1 MEGIFTLVRTV
12 LTVAILLTIVFRI
25 FRILRPF
32 ERGLVERFGKYN
44 REASPGLNIVIPGIE
59 KLIIVDMREAVID
72 VPPQEVITKDNVTIT
87 VDAVIYY
94 EPTDPK
100 SLVYNVEDFITAA
113 TKLAQTNLRN
123 VVGDLELDAA
133 LTSRETINTSLK
145 LILDEAT
152 DKWGTSVVRVEIQR
166 IDPPQDV
173 QDAMNKVMKA
183 ERDRRAAVTE
193 AEGEKR
199 AAILTAEGER
209 QSQILSAEGEAEALK
224 AIADAQKYEKVA
236 VAEGEAEA
244 IEKVYAA
251 IHEGDPTNDLIAIK
265 YLESLEK
272 VANGKATKI
281 FLPADLSA
289 TLGSIGAIS
298 ELFKD
303 EDKKPSKKPTEK

>member
-1 MEGIFTLVRTV
+1 MCIRDS
-12 LTVAILLTIVFRI
+12 
-25 FRILRPF
+25 F
-32 ERGLVERFGKYN
+32 ERGLIERFGKYN
-44 REASPGLNIVIPGIE
+44 REAKPGLNIVIPWVE
-59 KLIIVDMREAVID
+59 RLIIVDMREQVID

-100 SLVYNVEDFITAA
+100 KLVYNVGDFINAA

-133 LTSRETINTSLK
+133 LTSRETINTQLK

-152 DKWGTSVVRVEIQR
+152 DKWGTRVVRVEIQR

-193 AEGEKR
+193 AEGEKK

-209 QSQILSAEGEAEALK
+209 QSQILSAQGEAEALK
-224 AIADAQKYEKVA
+224 AVADAQKYEKIA

-244 IEKVYAA
+244 IEQVFNA
-251 IHEGDPTNDLIAIK
+251 IHKGNPSNDLIAIK

-272 VANGKATKI
+272 IADGNATKI
-281 FLPADLSA
+281 FLPAELSA

-303 EDKKPSKKPTEK
+303 DKENKEESKELTDE

>member
-1 MEGIFTLVRTV
+1 
-12 LTVAILLTIVFRI
+12 
-25 FRILRPF
+25 
-32 ERGLVERFGKYN
+32 
-44 REASPGLNIVIPGIE
+44 
-59 KLIIVDMREAVID
+59 
-72 VPPQEVITKDNVTIT
+72 
-87 VDAVIYY
+87 
-94 EPTDPK
+94 
-100 SLVYNVEDFITAA
+100 
-113 TKLAQTNLRN
+113 
-123 VVGDLELDAA
+123 
-133 LTSRETINTSLK
+133 
-145 LILDEAT
+145 
-152 DKWGTSVVRVEIQR
+152 
-166 IDPPQDV
+166 
-173 QDAMNKVMKA
+173 MNKVMIA

-224 AIADAQKYEKVA
+224 AIADAQKYEKIA

-272 VANGKATKI
+272 VAEGKATKI

-303 EDKKPSKKPTEK
+303 EKSSDSKKSTKK

>member
-1 MEGIFTLVRTV
+1 MEFIFSLVRSV
-12 LTVAILLTIVFRI
+12 ILFGLLVFVAFRI

-32 ERGLVERFGKYN
+32 EKGLIERFGKYN
-44 REASPGLNIVIPGIE
+44 REATSGLNIVIPGIE
-59 KLIIVDMREAVID
+59 RLIVVDMREQVID

-100 SLVYNVEDFITAA
+100 KLVYNVGDFITAA

-123 VVGDLELDAA
+123 VIGDLELDAA

-145 LILDEAT
+145 IILDEAT
-152 DKWGTSVVRVEIQR
+152 DKWGTRVVRVEIQR

-224 AIADAQKYEKVA
+224 AVADAQKYEKIA
-236 VAEGEAEA
+236 IADGESEA
-244 IEKVYAA
+244 IQKVFDA
-251 IHEGDPTNDLIAIK
+251 IHKGDPTNDLIAIK

-289 TLGSIGAIS
+289 TLGSIGAVA

-303 EDKKPSKKPTEK
+303 DDLNESEKSTKK

>member
-1 MEGIFTLVRTV
+1 
-12 LTVAILLTIVFRI
+12 
-25 FRILRPF
+25 
-32 ERGLVERFGKYN
+32 
-44 REASPGLNIVIPGIE
+44 
-59 KLIIVDMREAVID
+59 MREQVID
-72 VPPQEVITKDNVTIT
+72 VPPQEVITKDNVNIT

-100 SLVYNVEDFITAA
+100 KLVYNVGDFITAA

-133 LTSRETINTSLK
+133 LTSRENINTQLK

-152 DKWGTSVVRVEIQR
+152 DKWGTRVVRVEIQR
-166 IDPPQDV
+166 VDPPQDV

-193 AEGEKR
+193 AEGEKK

-209 QSQILSAEGEAEALK
+209 QSQILSAQGEAEALK
-224 AIADAQKYEKVA
+224 AVADAQKYEKIA

-244 IEKVYAA
+244 IEQVFNA
-251 IHEGDPTNDLIAIK
+251 IHRGNPSNDLIAIK

-272 VANGKATKI
+272 IADGNATKI
-281 FLPADLSA
+281 FLPAELSA

-298 ELFKD
+298 ELFK
-303 EDKKPSKKPTEK
+303 EDKEDKEESKELTEE

>member
-1 MEGIFTLVRTV
+1 MEFIFSLVRSLILFGLLV
-12 LTVAILLTIVFRI
+12 FVAFRI

-32 ERGLVERFGKYN
+32 ERGLIERFGKYN
-44 REASPGLNIVIPGIE
+44 REASPGLNIVIPGVE
-59 KLIIVDMREAVID
+59 RLIVVDMREQVID
-72 VPPQEVITKDNVTIT
+72 VPPQEVITKDNVNIT

-100 SLVYNVEDFITAA
+100 KLVYNVGDFITAA

-133 LTSRETINTSLK
+133 LTSRENINTQLK

-152 DKWGTSVVRVEIQR
+152 DKWGTRVVRVEIQR
-166 IDPPQDV
+166 VDPPQDV

-199 AAILTAEGER
+199 AAILTAEGLR

-224 AIADAQKYEKVA
+224 AVADAQKYEKIA
-236 VAEGEAEA
+236 IADGESEA
-244 IEKVYAA
+244 IQKVFDA
-251 IHEGDPTNDLIAIK
+251 IHKGDPTNDLIAIK

-289 TLGSIGAIS
+289 TLGSIGAVA

-303 EDKKPSKKPTEK
+303 DDSKGSKKSTKK

>member
-1 MEGIFTLVRTV
+1 MEPIFTLVRTV
-12 LTVAILLTIVFRI
+12 LTVAIILTIAFRI

-44 REASPGLNIVIPGIE
+44 REASPGLNIVLPGIE

-193 AEGEKR
+193 AEGE
-199 AAILTAEGER
+199 R

-272 VANGKATKI
+272 VANWKATKI

-303 EDKKPSKKPTEK
+303 EDTKPSKKSTEK